1 MEKSMKLYN
10 GATKVLSVFVRALFR
25 VKVIGAENENS
36 VELKSAIVCANH
48 ISNWDPVILACVTKN
63 PVSFMGKAELFK
75 IPVLGFILKAVGAFP
90 IKRGTG
96 DIAAIKTTL
105 GLLKEGHNICL
116 FPQGKRCLGENPA
129 DTSVKSGIGLFIGH
143 SKSYVLPVGI
153 YTKDYKI
160 KLFRRVYVVI
170 GKPIAYEDFGFV
182 ENSKEE
188 YQMASEKVF
197 AEICALSEKAK
208 VGDYDK
214 K

>member
-10 GATKVLSVFVRALFR
+10 GATKVLSLFVKALFR

-105 GLLKEGHNICL
+105 GLLKDGHNICL
-116 FPQGKRCLGENPA
+116 FPQGKRCLGQNPSE
-129 DTSVKSGIGLFIGH
+129 TEVKSGIGLFIGH
-143 SKSYVLPVGI
+143 SKSCVLPVGI
-153 YTKDYKI
+153 YTKDYRI

-170 GKPIAYEDFGFV
+170 GKPISYEDFNFV

-188 YQMASEKVF
+188 YQVASEKVF
-197 AEICALSEKAK
+197 SEICILSERAK
-208 VGDYDK
+208 NGEFDK
-214 K
+214 